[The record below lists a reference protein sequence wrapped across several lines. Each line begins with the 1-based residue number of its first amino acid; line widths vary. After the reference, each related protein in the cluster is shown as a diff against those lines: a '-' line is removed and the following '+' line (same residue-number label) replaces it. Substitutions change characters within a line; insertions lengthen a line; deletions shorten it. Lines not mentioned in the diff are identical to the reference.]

1 MNIDDI
7 YFAAIN
13 GDKERLISLLE
24 ADEVDINEPVDC
36 GVNNGLHTTVPPLY
50 SILSTMY
57 QKHQRFNYE
66 ILDILIKYDININ
79 GFVEVYNDAFGR
91 KIPLLCYAIRDW
103 KSLELVNFFMQR
115 GANPNIKQYESYTDG
130 HNESYPLAYFA
141 IMFWDDYRM
150 LEIILGHGG
159 DPNGHSLVYNHEQAC
174 SQYLPHI
181 FHALISCKS
190 PEKCIC
196 LSRFGMDMNTETII
210 GFGLIPK
217 LSFKRYVSMVHN
229 HLSNMLHSTYQQG
242 RKYPLKPVH
251 ISRESFVI
259 KKQKLNLTLPQEDQD
274 KKSKARTFI
283 IDDGLMPLRAYA
295 AELIDYDNKTRKKY
309 FAALDS
315 SKIQPKKKADIMKIN
330 AANEYIDAVNEHRAL
345 MVRRI
350 NEVEKKITGKNQSR
364 WWNTFN
370 GLTHPLG
377 VYAEIMMWMP
387 FERFTDGPDGV
398 QLISSCTATS
408 SITGNQVSLLIKSG
422 DVSPIY
428 MAETTPDKVYSMA
441 ELCMWRIDDATEIK
455 TTVTKTYTPDE
466 IASELKSRSE
476 GMDSMERFL
485 NTISNKGNFTD
496 DELYSFNQMSTNDYF
511 NSKFNRDYRLSHY
524 EDKLRNSK
532 TTHVKV
538 TNQNLYYQQY
548 TPIGVI
554 ILDENGDAVAILI
567 YNTPLHREIYTT
579 DFNNSIIS
587 LEQKEYDWDIERIRR
602 FAIRNLNLFPI
613 EPVDE
618 LAEKPDYLSENEWYE
633 FIYTCYIVFSKNALR
648 GKILEKSN
656 IAGEI
661 KKNRISGTRLF

>member
-13 GDKERLISLLE
+13 GDKELLINLLE
-24 ADEVDINEPVDC
+24 TDEIDINEPIDC
-36 GVNNGLHTTVPPLY
+36 GVNNGLHTTATLLY

-91 KIPLLCYAIRDW
+91 KIPILCYAIRDW

-159 DPNGHSLVYNHEQAC
+159 DPNGCALVYNHEQAC
-174 SQYLPHI
+174 LQYLPHI
-181 FHALISCKS
+181 YHALVACNS

-196 LSRFGMDMNTETII
+196 LSRFGMNPNIETVI

-217 LSFKRYVSMVHN
+217 LSFKRYISMVHH
-229 HLSNMLHSTYQQG
+229 HLSNMLNSTYQQG
-242 RKYPLKPVH
+242 RKFPLKPVH

-259 KKQKLNLTLPQEDQD
+259 KKQKLNLAPPQEDED

-283 IDDGLMPLRAYA
+283 VDDGLMALRAYA

-309 FAALDS
+309 LTALNN
-315 SKIQPKKKADIMKIN
+315 SKIQVKKRKDEEFKN
-330 AANEYIDAVNEHRAL
+330 AAIEYVEAVNNHRTL

-370 GLTHPLG
+370 GLTHPFG
-377 VYAEIMMWMP
+377 VSAEIMLWIP
-387 FERFTDGPDGV
+387 FERFTEGPDGV

-408 SITGNQVSLLIKSG
+408 SITGYQVSLLIKSG

-428 MAETTPDKVYSMA
+428 MAETTPDKTYSMA

-455 TTVTKTYTPDE
+455 TTVTNSFTTDE
-466 IASELKSRSE
+466 IKASVKSRSE
-476 GMDSMERFL
+476 SIDDMERFL
-485 NTISNKGNFTD
+485 NALSSKGNFTD
-496 DELYSFNQMSTNDYF
+496 DELFRFGEMGTSAYF

-532 TTHVKV
+532 TTHVEV
-538 TNQNLYYQQY
+538 TNQKLYYQQY

-567 YNTPLHREIYTT
+567 YNTPLQKEIYTT
-579 DFNNSIIS
+579 DFNNNIIS
-587 LEQKEYDWDIERIRR
+587 LEQKEYDWDIERTRR
-602 FAIRNLNLFPI
+602 FAIRNLNVFPV

-633 FIYTCYIVFSKNALR
+633 FIYTCYIVLNKNALR
-648 GKILEKSN
+648 AEILEKSR